1 MRAWQAFGSPVVLR
15 WSVSEGM
22 VKAVAREVSC
32 GSILRGL
39 SVRLR
44 NVVFRKYLH

>member
-1 MRAWQAFGSPVVLR
+1 MALR

-22 VKAVAREVSC
+22 VGAVAREVSH
-32 GSILRGL
+32 GEILGGL

-44 NVVFRKYLH
+44 NVVFRKYLHGWTQE